1 MSKRGVEV
9 GGKGVQDAIRARFAR
24 LRVIQKREEEQYVEK
39 AVVQTSQIREAPNQL
54 NRVHSNP
61 EESSTDVFF
70 LFIRCCEHMV
80 EDDKLDSDGQSFED
94 STHHENS
101 VNAVLSHRPIDG
113 IKNAEVHLR
122 LADLERSSEELSR
135 ILISV
140 KDLSELALVDQGRI
154 EMWVELQM
162 LLAES

>member
-1 MSKRGVEV
+1 
-9 GGKGVQDAIRARFAR
+9 
-24 LRVIQKREEEQYVEK
+24 
-39 AVVQTSQIREAPNQL
+39 
-54 NRVHSNP
+54 
-61 EESSTDVFF
+61 
-70 LFIRCCEHMV
+70 MV